1 MINSKDLCKGLVSGI
16 LLIATSYAHA
26 IPTTYNFSITGTVL
40 TQGTK
45 TVVVKKN
52 NGDVV
57 SGPTTTL
64 DTNAWGLIAGSTIT
78 AYGSFV
84 ADLGPTM
91 SGTVLFDLNAF
102 TTNGN
107 ILTID
112 MNGALA
118 GGSLLLAS
126 DDSSYTPGGG
136 AFLTF
141 SNGNLTY
148 FDYQKTTTPKFNS
161 LGMYFDDTTKATT
174 ATTASGQITTTTYQA
189 LFGQWSTN
197 SNLVASPVPEAST
210 YAMMLAGLGLV
221 GWMGSARRKTLSL
234 QG

>member
-16 LLIATSYAHA
+16 LLIATSYAYA

-45 TVVVKKN
+45 QVVVKKN
-52 NGDVV
+52 NGTLV
-57 SGPTTTL
+57 SDTTTL
-64 DTNAWGLIAGSTIT
+64 DTNAWGLVAGSTIT

-126 DDSSYTPGGG
+126 DDSSYTSGGG

-161 LGMYFDDTTKATT
+161 LGMYFDDVSKTTTSTT
-174 ATTASGQITTTTYQA
+174 SAGQVTTTTYQA

>member
-1 MINSKDLCKGLVSGI
+1 VINSKDLCKGLVSGI

-45 TVVVKKN
+45 TVVVTKT
-52 NGDVV
+52 NGTPVSN
-57 SGPTTTL
+57 SGPL
-64 DTNAWGLIAGSTIT
+64 ADTNAWGLVAGSTIT

-84 ADLGPTM
+84 ADLGPSM

-107 ILTID
+107 ILTLD
-112 MNGALA
+112 MNGALT

-141 SNGNLTY
+141 SNGALTN

-161 LGMYFDDTTKATT
+161 LGMYFDDVSKTTTSTT
-174 ATTASGQITTTTYQA
+174 SGGQVTTTTYQA
-189 LFGQWSTN
+189 LLGQWSTN

>member
-1 MINSKDLCKGLVSGI
+1 MFSNKILTQNLVAGL
-16 LLIATSYAHA
+16 LLMVASSAYA
-26 IPTTYNFSITGTVL
+26 IPTTYDFSITGTVI
-40 TQGTK
+40 TQNTLKQGNK
-45 TVVVKKN
+45 P
-52 NGDVV
+52 
-57 SGPTTTL
+57 SEL
-64 DTNAWGLIAGSTIT
+64 DTNAWGLVAGSTIT

-102 TTNGN
+102 TTKGN

-118 GGSLLLAS
+118 DGSLLLAS
-126 DDSSYTPGGG
+126 NDSSYTSGGG

-141 SNGNLTY
+141 SNGNLTN

-161 LGMYFDDTTKATT
+161 LGMFFDDVSKPK
-174 ATTASGQITTTTYQA
+174 SGNTTYQA
-189 LFGQWSTN
+189 LLGEWSTN